1 MQLVYLNP
9 LVLFP
14 VIGLIAFIYYILP
27 RCTRWIF
34 LLVASYAFYYSVG
47 SWTIIVLVA
56 VTALNYLFGLGL
68 GSGQFSKKR
77 ALLVC
82 GFILN
87 VLILFLFKYLSSLLA
102 PGSTLM
108 AILASKTGRLLI
120 PAGLSF
126 YTLQNISYLVDVSKG
141 IIKPERNPGIFA
153 LYLAFFPK
161 ILSGPIERGK
171 KLLPQFHHPS
181 ALNWDDITV
190 GMRLMLFGLFKKV
203 VIADRLA
210 LFVNEVFNNPGT
222 YHSWTVMIALVFLSF
237 QIYLDFSGYTD
248 LALGIARV
256 FGINLTQNF
265 KRPYLSENIVEF
277 WNRWHLSFSTW
288 LRDYIF
294 YPLRRFFL
302 KSGLKSSG
310 FVALVI
316 PPLVTMALSGIWHGV
331 GLTFAVW
338 GLYHAFFYTLVVW
351 WRSTHTVNHKKP
363 LVLKIFL
370 VLANFAVLTFSWL
383 IFRSDNLQHALTL
396 FNSIIV
402 PGQMR
407 YDLHEILLHTY
418 VFDFQVSRVAILV
431 VIAVEVFLEIKK
443 DSFKLENAPN
453 WLRWGVYLL
462 LILSLTTIG
471 LYQGGDN
478 PFVYFKF

>member
-1 MQLVYLNP
+1 
-9 LVLFP
+9 
-14 VIGLIAFIYYILP
+14 
-27 RCTRWIF
+27 
-34 LLVASYAFYYSVG
+34 
-47 SWTIIVLVA
+47 
-56 VTALNYLFGLGL
+56 
-68 GSGQFSKKR
+68 
-77 ALLVC
+77 
-82 GFILN
+82 
-87 VLILFLFKYLSSLLA
+87 
-102 PGSTLM
+102 
-108 AILASKTGRLLI
+108 
-120 PAGLSF
+120 
-126 YTLQNISYLVDVSKG
+126 
-141 IIKPERNPGIFA
+141 
-153 LYLAFFPK
+153 
-161 ILSGPIERGK
+161 
-171 KLLPQFHHPS
+171 
-181 ALNWDDITV
+181 
-190 GMRLMLFGLFKKV
+190 
-203 VIADRLA
+203 
-210 LFVNEVFNNPGT
+210 
-222 YHSWTVMIALVFLSF
+222 MIALVFLSF

-302 KSGLKSSG
+302 KSGLKSTG
-310 FVALVI
+310 FVSLGI
-316 PPLVTMALSGIWHGV
+316 PPVVTMALSGIWHGV

-351 WRSTHTVNHKKP
+351 WRSTHTVNHQKP

-370 VLANFAVLTFSWL
+370 VLVNFAVLTFSWL
-383 IFRSDNLQHALTL
+383 IFRSDNLQHAFTL
-396 FNSIIV
+396 FNSLIV
-402 PGQMR
+402 PGQMQ

-431 VIAVEVFLEIKK
+431 VIAVEVFLEVKK
-443 DSFKLENAPN
+443 DSFKFENAPK
-453 WLRWGVYLL
+453 WLRWSVYLL